1 MSKLIRHTKKRATA
15 LFAALLLTAL
25 TALLSLVSFVG
36 GPQQSRDGGTPAD
49 TQVNVAQDQTQTAQ
63 VRTAVD
69 LTAADKAA
77 LRKSA
82 VAAKQLYEPLA
93 SQVFNLATARAAQAN
108 NPDPDAPNDATLTTD
123 RQDYSLYTYVYF
135 TG

>member
-49 TQVNVAQDQTQTAQ
+49 TQVSGPVAGGASSAVASAKEDDADIASDQEQTQT
-63 VRTAVD
+63 VRV
-69 LTAADKAA
+69 LTAADKEN
-77 LRKSA
+77 LRSSA
-82 VAAKQLYEPLA
+82 QRAVKLYEPLA
-93 SQVFNLATARAAQAN
+93 SQVFDLATSRAESAAAAN
-108 NPDPDAPNDATLTTD
+108 NAQGPE
-123 RQDYSLYTYVYF
+123 S
-135 TG
+135 

>member
-49 TQVNVAQDQTQTAQ
+49 TQVSGPVAGGASSAVASAKEDDAGAQTDQAQTETAQ
-63 VRTAVD
+63 PRTAAD

-93 SQVFNLATARAAQAN
+93 SQVFNLAT
-108 NPDPDAPNDATLTTD
+108 
-123 RQDYSLYTYVYF
+123 
-135 TG
+135 

>member
-49 TQVNVAQDQTQTAQ
+49 TQVSGPVAGGADAGAQTDQAQTETAQ
-63 VRTAVD
+63 PRTAAD

-82 VAAKQLYEPLA
+82 HPAVKLYEPLA
-93 SQVFNLATARAAQAN
+93 SQMFNLATERAAAAAEARNAQG
-108 NPDPDAPNDATLTTD
+108 PESPN
-123 RQDYSLYTYVYF
+123 
-135 TG
+135 